1 MRAEVLGPFTNS
13 VFLISLCLHIV
24 IDAVERLIKP
34 EAVEKVDEL
43 LATGTLGLLIN
54 LVGLV
59 FLGHGHSHDIKTA
72 ESEEN
77 GDDVSEIVQTIQR
90 DDRTLELDQTL
101 QVGEQRILVKQLR
114 GSEAKEREKETKKC
128 CAILC
133 NITVMSYTV
142 SPQKR

>member
-1 MRAEVLGPFTNS
+1 MLGPFTNS

-24 IDAVERLIKP
+24 IDAVERLVKP

-43 LATGTLGLLIN
+43 LETGTLGLLIN

-101 QVGEQRILVKQLR
+101 QVGEQRVLVKQLR
-114 GSEAKEREKETKKC
+114 GSEAKEHAKETKKC

-133 NITVMSYTV
+133 NISVL
-142 SPQKR
+142 